1 MNPPKSLFKRK
12 NFWVIFLCD
21 LIMLGFS
28 YYGAYW
34 LRFDHEFTPA
44 IRSQILSTIGPV
56 VFIKL
61 ACYFFFDV
69 YRGFW
74 RYAGIKDLLN
84 VIKGSITGSLIFV
97 VYLAVFFRFAE
108 ISRGVVLIDGVL
120 TVLFISGIR
129 LSIRLFYQNQGNFSE
144 DLFFWKRSQRIYRNV
159 LIVGT
164 GSLAEKLFRELDES
178 KKLKYRVIGF
188 IDGNQNHRG
197 MKIHGVPILGSIKEM
212 QQLISFYEIEE
223 IFMVGSDLKPD
234 EINRIVEMCGD
245 CGVRFKMIPA
255 LSERLSK
262 GVYDNLRD
270 INLEDLMD
278 REPVK
283 LDMGMVRSEI
293 EGQSVLVTG
302 AGGSIGSELCRQILS
317 YNPAGLI
324 MVDNAET
331 PLYQI
336 DLELNALKRP
346 DSKTSII
353 PCIGDVRSRRS
364 IERIFRLHR
373 PQLVYHAAAYK
384 HVPMMELSPL
394 DAINNNVIGTF
405 KLTTIACKYN
415 VRKFVM
421 ISTDKAVR
429 PTSIMGATKRAA
441 ELVVQALSG
450 NGISFIVVRFG
461 NVLGSNGSVVPLFQ
475 KQIIS
480 GGPVTV
486 THPEVTRYFMTIPE
500 AVMLVL
506 QAGAF
511 GNGGELFLLDMGKPV
526 KIDDLARNMIRLSG
540 LVPGRDIAI
549 EYVGLRPGEKLY
561 EELLIEGE
569 GIIDTCNE
577 KIKVCNTLS
586 RIDDDALFEAI
597 EHFQLLLKTSGDNDA
612 ALKVLERLV
621 PDFKREVME
630 SAVLGSKQ
638 KVAIPESQAANHGLL
653 KFKTSTS

>member
-1 MNPPKSLFKRK
+1 MNISRNLFKRK
-12 NFWVIFLCD
+12 NFWIIFLCD
-21 LIMLGFS
+21 IFILSLC
-28 YYGAYW
+28 YYIAYW
-34 LRFDHEFTPA
+34 LRFDQELNA
-44 IRSQILSTIGPV
+44 IKSQILSTIIPIV
-56 VFIKL
+56 AIKIS
-61 ACYFFFDV
+61 CFFFFDV
-69 YRGFW
+69 YEGFW
-74 RYAGIKDLLN
+74 RYAGIKDLINL
-84 VIKGSITGSLIFV
+84 IKGSITGSALFV
-97 VYLAVFFRFAE
+97 VYQAIFFRFAE
-108 ISRGVVLIDGVL
+108 ISRGVIFIDAVL
-120 TVLFISGIR
+120 TILFIGGLR
-129 LSIRLFYQNQGNFSE
+129 LSIRLFYQKQN
-144 DLFFWKRSQRIYRNV
+144 DFFNELIFWRKSQYIYKNV
-159 LIVGT
+159 LIIGT
-164 GSLAEKLFRELDES
+164 GPLAEKLFRELDES
-178 KKLKYRVIGF
+178 NKLKYRVIGF
-188 IDGNQNHRG
+188 IDGNQNHKG
-197 MKIHGVPILGSIKEM
+197 MKIHGVPILGSIKEL
-212 QQLISFYEIEE
+212 QHLISFYEIEE
-223 IFMVGSDLKPD
+223 ILMVGSDLKA
-234 EINRIVEMCGD
+234 EEVSKIVEMCGD
-245 CGVRFKMIPA
+245 CGVRFKVIPA
-255 LSERLSK
+255 LSDRLSR
-262 GVYDNLRD
+262 GVSDNLRD

-283 LDMGMVRSEI
+283 LDMGIVQSEI

-317 YNPAGLI
+317 YNPAKL
-324 MVDNAET
+324 VLLDNAET

-336 DLELNALKRP
+336 DLELSLLKRS

-373 PQLVYHAAAYK
+373 PHLVYHAAAYK

-394 DAINNNVIGTF
+394 DAINNNIIGTF
-405 KLTTIACKYN
+405 KLTTIACKYH

-450 NGISFIVVRFG
+450 NGTGFIVVRFG

-475 KQIIS
+475 KQIVS

-511 GNGGELFLLDMGKPV
+511 GKGGELFLLDMGKPV
-526 KIDDLARNMIRLSG
+526 KIDDMAKNMIRLAG
-540 LVPGRDIAI
+540 LVPGRDIMI

-586 RIDDDALFEAI
+586 RVDDNSLFEAI

-621 PDFKREVME
+621 PDFKREANEE
-630 SAVLGSKQ
+630 SPIPRSNPASNLQESKTMDH
-638 KVAIPESQAANHGLL
+638 ELL
-653 KFKTSTS
+653 KFKSSSS